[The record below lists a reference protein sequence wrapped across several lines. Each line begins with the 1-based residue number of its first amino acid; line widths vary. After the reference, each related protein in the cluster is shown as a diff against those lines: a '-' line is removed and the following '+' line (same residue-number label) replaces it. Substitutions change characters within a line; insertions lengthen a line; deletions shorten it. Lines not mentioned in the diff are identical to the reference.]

1 MISDLLL
8 DKAPRAAHAPAT
20 LHIRGRHVIATLRG
34 VDAAVLND
42 EEDLRC
48 ALTQALCAAGA
59 TVLSMHAE
67 RFPVQGVTLI
77 AMLAES
83 HASVHTWP
91 EAGVAEVDIYTCG
104 PTADPMVALEHLKQ
118 AVGCTRSEHL
128 LLVRDVH
135 V

>member
-8 DKAPRAAHAPAT
+8 GKASAHAPAK
-20 LHIRGRHVIATLRG
+20 LHTRGRHVIATLRG
-34 VDAAVLND
+34 VDTAVLND
-42 EEDLRC
+42 EVRLRS
-48 ALTQALCAAGA
+48 ALAQALLTARA
-59 TVLSMHAE
+59 TILSMHSE

-104 PTADPMVALEHLKQ
+104 PTTDPMAALEHLKHL
-118 AVGCTRSEHL
+118 VGCTQSEHL
-128 LLVRDVH
+128 LLEREVH
-135 V
+135 A